1 MGERVWWSIAGGF
14 AGGIFL
20 RSLIDLGWA
29 VLAGLLCGAIIF
41 ALGALVTRVRAPLVV
56 AVVLI
61 ACTAGMLRFSFAEQ
75 RLVSSDL
82 DVHANARV
90 FLEGVIDEEPDVR
103 EGRVLV
109 RVLPDHVN
117 TVPLA
122 THTHILVIAGEHPH
136 LSYGDRVSLNG
147 VLELPQPIES
157 GNRTFNYP
165 KYLAVRDIVYQMRY
179 PHVEILETDQG
190 NPIMRGLFTLKE
202 AFTDRLSRVV
212 PRPESAL
219 LSGILVG
226 GSQSLG
232 ATLTDALRAAGVIHI
247 VALSGYNVTIVAESI
262 MQVLAFLPIALA
274 RSLGAASV
282 ILFALMTGAGATIVR
297 AAIMALIVVLARA
310 TGRPYDM
317 ARALFLAGAA
327 MIAINPHLLVFDLSF
342 QLSFLATLG
351 LIYLSPWFEKLFSRV
366 PARFGLRGILSATIA
381 TQVLVFPLI
390 LFAMGKMSVIGV
402 VTNLLV
408 LPAIPAAML
417 AGFLAGAGMFIHA
430 VVALPFAFFGYVLAK
445 YVLVASA
452 WFGALPF
459 AQVDVPWFTAPFL
472 AGTYLVLFVL
482 IYVRS
487 RGGAA
492 SPNTSSSRSTS
503 SLLR

>member
-20 RSLIDLGWA
+20 RSLINLGWIA
-29 VLAGLLCGAIIF
+29 ITALLCVAIIL
-41 ALGALVTRVRAPLVV
+41 ALIALVARARTPLVMAIVFV
-56 AVVLI
+56 AG
-61 ACTAGMLRFSFAEQ
+61 AAGMLRFSFAEQ
-75 RLVSSDL
+75 RIVSPQL
-82 DVHANARV
+82 ALHENARV
-90 FLEGVIDEEPDVR
+90 TLEGIIDEEPDVR

-109 RVLPDHVN
+109 RVLPDHIN
-117 TVPLA
+117 TTPLA
-122 THTHILVIAGEHPH
+122 TQTHILVIAGEYPR
-136 LSYGDRVSLNG
+136 LAYGDRVSLKG
-147 VLELPQPIES
+147 VLELPQPIEN

-165 KYLAVRDIVYQMRY
+165 QYLAVRGIVYQMRY
-179 PHVEILETDQG
+179 PRVELMGSNEG
-190 NPIMRGLFTLKE
+190 NPIMRALFNIKE
-202 AFTDRLSRVV
+202 SFTDRLSRAV
-212 PRPESAL
+212 PKPESAL

-232 ATLTDALRAAGVIHI
+232 TTLTDALRAAGVIHI

-262 MQVLAFLPIALA
+262 MQMLAFLPIALA
-274 RSLGAASV
+274 RSLGVASV

-317 ARALFLAGAA
+317 ARALFLAGVA
-327 MIAINPHLLVFDLSF
+327 MIAVNPHLLVFDLSF

-366 PARFGLRGILSATIA
+366 TARFGLRGILSATIA
-381 TQVLVFPLI
+381 TQILVFPLI

-430 VVALPFAFFGYVLAK
+430 MVALPFAFFGYVLAK
-445 YVLVASA
+445 YVLTVSA

-472 AGTYLVLFVL
+472 AGTYLVLFSL
-482 IYVRS
+482 IYLRS
-487 RGGAA
+487 RAGA
-492 SPNTSSSRSTS
+492 SSSSTSSSRSTS
-503 SLLR
+503 ALLR